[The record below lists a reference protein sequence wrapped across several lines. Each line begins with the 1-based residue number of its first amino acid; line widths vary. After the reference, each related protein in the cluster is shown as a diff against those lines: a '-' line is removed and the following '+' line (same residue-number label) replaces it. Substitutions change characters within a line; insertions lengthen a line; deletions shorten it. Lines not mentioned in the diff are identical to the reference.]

1 MKKTALV
8 CAGLLFAASFTAC
21 NNATDKISTDVAAD
35 GENTEVTAD
44 MVDNTNGTPV
54 FEFEEEVHDFGE
66 IEEGIVAEYNFVFK
80 NTGDSPLII
89 TSAQGSCG
97 CTVPNPPKEPI
108 APGATGEIKVSFN
121 SAGRAGN
128 QQKTVTINA
137 NTTPGTKILRISAQV
152 NPKDG
157 AVDAAVPVQG

>member
-1 MKKTALV
+1 MKKTALLF
-8 CAGLLFAASFTAC
+8 AGLLFTASFTAC
-21 NNATDKISTDVAAD
+21 NNATDKISTEATAD

-54 FEFEEEVHDFGE
+54 FEFESETHDFGE
-66 IEEGIVAEYNFVFK
+66 IEEGTLAEHNFVFK

-108 APGATGEIKVSFN
+108 APGATAEIKVSFN

-128 QQKTVTINA
+128 QQKTVTLNA
-137 NTTPGTKILRISAQV
+137 NTTPATKILRISAQV
-152 NPKDG
+152 NPKEG
-157 AVDAAVPVQG
+157 TADAPAQG